1 MVSYNEELL
10 NQLKEEYKLINVTY
24 EIKNDNNNNNK
35 TGPKSRGINRD
46 TRINGNCMNE
56 NCTDQYYKTFRD
68 LYEKKCFFC
77 KKCSKNIANS
87 KREETCI
94 EKYGHKHV
102 SQVQD
107 FKDKIEKTNIEKYG
121 GKSPMSSIEVKN
133 KMANTLLENY
143 GVSHSSL
150 IAGIDE
156 KRNETRRRNMGIEHF
171 KYSKE
176 SLEEYCKDNNIILLN
191 NEYLETDINFY
202 NNISREDFIFFK
214 CIDQNCNNKGC
225 KTLRQILDVSNAYC
239 DICTTNNMVNKCKET
254 YFNNTGFE
262 HPMKNPEHLQI
273 ITEKLRETHNDPE
286 KSADIRKRTIES
298 NLINNGVEYPQQS
311 ENIRKKTIETNIK
324 KFGVEHP
331 CQNSEI
337 AEKASKNAYLKK
349 EFVFPSGRIDEVQG
363 TEIYALDYLINIENI
378 NEDDIVTKRKD
389 VPEIWYIDD
398 EGTKHRYYVDI
409 FIKSQNRCIESKS
422 TYTYEKNEDKVL
434 KKKEATLSQGY
445 LYEIWVYDQKGI
457 RIDVL

>member
-24 EIKNDNNNNNK
+24 EIKNDNNNK

-46 TRINGNCMNE
+46 TRIKGNCMNE

-68 LYEKKCFFC
+68 LYEKKCFLC
-77 KKCSKNIANS
+77 KKCSKICANS

-94 EKYGHKHV
+94 EKYGQKHV

-121 GKSPMSSIEVKN
+121 GKSPMSSDDVKN
-133 KMANTLLENY
+133 KIKSTFIEKY
-143 GVSHSSL
+143 GVDHTHK
-150 IAGIDE
+150 IPEVIN
-156 KRNETRRRNMGIEHF
+156 KMKNTRKENLGIENF

-176 SLEEYCKDNNIILLN
+176 SLEEYCKNINVILLN

-202 NNISREDFIFFK
+202 NNITREDFIYFK
-214 CIDQNCNNKGC
+214 CINDNCNNNGC
-225 KTLRQILDVSNAYC
+225 KTLRQIFDVSNAYC
-239 DICTTNNMVNKCKET
+239 EDCTTNNMINKCKET

-273 ITEKLRETHNDPE
+273 VTEKLREIHNDPD
-286 KSADIRKRTIES
+286 KSESIRKKTKET

-311 ENIRKKTIETNIK
+311 ENIRKKTIETNIE

-331 CQNSEI
+331 CQNTEI

-389 VPEIWYIDD
+389 VPEIWYTDE
-398 EGTKHRYYVDI
+398 EGTKHRHYVDI

-434 KKKEATLSQGY
+434 KKKEASLSQGY

-457 RIDVL
+457 RINVL